1 MSSRRLREA
10 LTSLSNVSS
19 NIRVFLPSQDYAIA
33 CMEGEYNIVSN
44 VVDTITA
51 ICRRADGLVE
61 LIGVLNIGYR
71 GSILSTF
78 VINVDLY
85 DGVGLRI

>member
-10 LTSLSNVSS
+10 LPSVSNVSGS
-19 NIRVFLPSQDYAIA
+19 ISVFLPSQGYAIA
-33 CMEGEYNIVSN
+33 CMEGEYNIVSD
-44 VVDTITA
+44 VIDTTTA

-61 LIGVLNIGYR
+61 LIVVLNIGYR

-78 VINVDLY
+78 VMNVDLY
-85 DGVGLRI
+85 DGVSLRE

>member
-1 MSSRRLREA
+1 MPSRRLREA
-10 LTSLSNVSS
+10 LTSLSNVSN
-19 NIRVFLPSQDYAIA
+19 NIRVSLPSHGYAIA

-71 GSILSTF
+71 GFILSTF

-85 DGVGLRI
+85 DGVGLRE

>member
-10 LTSLSNVSS
+10 LASLSNVSN
-19 NIRVFLPSQDYAIA
+19 NIRVFLPSQGYAIA

-85 DGVGLRI
+85 DGVGLRE